1 MEEIKNNSYEAVVE
15 RLKDNR
21 FYQHR
26 MEIRK
31 LAEEMGV
38 DIGVALDM
46 YRAKMGWMDE
56 ESFHEMRAFD
66 AEVGAGYQA
75 EITRKIFGYEE

>member
-1 MEEIKNNSYEAVVE
+1 MEEIKNNTYEAVVE

-21 FYQHR
+21 FYKHR

-31 LAEEMGV
+31 LAEEEGI

-46 YRAKMGWMDE
+46 YRAKMGWSGE
-56 ESFHEMRAFD
+56 EAFNEMRAFD
-66 AEVGAGYQA
+66 AEAGASNQT
-75 EITRKIFGYEE
+75 EVTRKIFGYEE

>member
-1 MEEIKNNSYEAVVE
+1 MEEVKKNSYEEVVE

-31 LAEEMGV
+31 ISEEANV
-38 DIGVALDM
+38 DIGVAMDM
-46 YRAKMGWMDE
+46 YRDQMGWSGE
-56 ESFHEMRAFD
+56 EAFNEMKAFA
-66 AEVGAGYQA
+66 AEVGGSKQV
-75 EITRKIFGYEE
+75 EITRKIFGYDK

>member
-1 MEEIKNNSYEAVVE
+1 MEEIKNNTYEAVVE

-31 LAEEMGV
+31 LAEEEGV
-38 DIGVALDM
+38 DIGVAMDM
-46 YRAKMGWMDE
+46 YRAKMGWTGE
-56 ESFHEMRAFD
+56 EAFNEMRAFD
-66 AEVGAGYQA
+66 AEVGASNQTG
-75 EITRKIFGYEE
+75 ITRKIFGYEE